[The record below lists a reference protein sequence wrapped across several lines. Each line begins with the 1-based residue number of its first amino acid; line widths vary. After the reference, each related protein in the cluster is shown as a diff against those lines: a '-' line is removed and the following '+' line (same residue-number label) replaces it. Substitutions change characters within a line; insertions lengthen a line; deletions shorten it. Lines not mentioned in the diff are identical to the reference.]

1 MTPEEIYNDSKL
13 VLNEIRDRV
22 GVASIV
28 IGLATGV
35 IQLPKLKPKMY
46 VWFFGSAND
55 ASLVSERLH
64 TYYGLTFDLT
74 STGQYL
80 YVYEIMN

>member
-13 VLNEIRDRV
+13 VLNEIRDRI
-22 GVASIV
+22 GIDRIV

-35 IQLPKLKPKMY
+35 AFLPIKKPKLY
-46 VWFFGSAND
+46 VWFFDSAND
-55 ASLVSERLH
+55 ARSVSERLH
-64 TYYGLTFDLT
+64 TYYALPFDLT